1 MKTRITSAIFAVAV
15 TLAWE
20 TGAQIYDTNGAVAQT
35 FAGSGFSGYV
45 DGVGQLTMFN
55 SPSKVAA
62 DSSGNLF
69 VLDGGNARIRKITPD
84 GIVSTFA
91 GGGAGSLPGYGT
103 NVSLTSYITGT
114 ADGAMI
120 FDRSNTLC
128 FTRTVNSPV
137 LLRIR
142 TDGYVTTASLTGINQ
157 TSGLCVDSANNL
169 YYSSGMFGG
178 NKIYRWRTNGV
189 VEVFAGSGNIG
200 SADGNGIF
208 TSFNSPTALASDSAD
223 NIYVW
228 DSLNSLIRRINQNQ
242 DVATIA
248 GKLGVSTSL
257 DGTGTNAHFGGVYA
271 MCADSSGNILVACA
285 TDNSGN
291 GGICVRKMNAQTNVT
306 TVAGSFS
313 QSGYVNG
320 AGNLSRFNGAAGVC
334 FSGGTVYVADAG
346 NQRIRIITHNPTV
359 QPVLPAD
366 LELGTYLGLRI
377 TGTVGRTYR
386 VESSPDTTNW
396 TARATLLLPSSPFL
410 WIDQTPVS
418 GNKFYRAL
426 LLP

>member
-1 MKTRITSAIFAVAV
+1 MKSKILIALVAIAAA
-15 TLAWE
+15 LSWQAK
-20 TGAQIYDTNGAVAQT
+20 AQTYDTNGVVVQT

-45 DGVGQLTMFN
+45 DGVGQETMFN
-55 SPSKVAA
+55 YPSKVAA

-69 VLDGGNARIRKITPD
+69 VLDGGNSRIRKIAPD
-84 GIVSTFA
+84 GTVSTFA

-103 NVSLTSYITGT
+103 NVSLASYIYGT
-114 ADGAMI
+114 TEGTMI
-120 FDRSNTLC
+120 FDRSNTLL

-142 TDGYVTTASLTGINQ
+142 SDGYVTTTNLTGINQ
-157 TSGLCVDSANNL
+157 TSGLCADSANNI

-189 VEVFAGSGNIG
+189 VEVFAGSGNTG

-208 TSFNSPTALASDSAD
+208 TSFNSPTALACDSAD

-228 DSLNSLIRRINQNQ
+228 DSLNNLIRRINQNQ
-242 DVATIA
+242 DVVTIA

-257 DGTGTNAHFGGVYA
+257 DGSGTNAHFGGVYA
-271 MCADSSGNILVACA
+271 MCADNSGNILVACS

-320 AGNLSRFNGAAGVC
+320 AGSIARFNQAGGVC
-334 FSGGTVYVADAG
+334 FSGGTTYVADSN
-346 NQRIRIITHNPTV
+346 NQRIRSITNNPSSQVVTG
-359 QPVLPAD
+359 AN
-366 LELGTYLGLRI
+366 LGIGSFAGVTISGI
-377 TGTVGRTYR
+377 VGRTYQIQ
-386 VESSPDTTNW
+386 SSPNMATWTT
-396 TARATLLLPSSPFL
+396 RATLLLNSSPYL
-410 WIDQTPVS
+410 WIDQNPVS
-418 GNKFYRAL
+418 GNKYYRAL